1 MNDAA
6 GMSESDG
13 KGPGVEFGPPRIG
26 FLVERRYLRQEMP
39 VAVMRVLAARGI
51 TSDIICPQA
60 GCFDP
65 NTGVF
70 WGDDGRRL
78 ELNRYE
84 VLISRIRTPLG
95 LAMLRYADA
104 AGTLAINSHASTQRV
119 RNKAKMAIVLS
130 RAGIACAPTML
141 ADNVSALANLGR
153 AWFPLILK
161 ATYGDN
167 SQGLR
172 LIRRPEDLPDVRW
185 GEGLVLAQH
194 YLPNDGF
201 DLKLYVCGTQVF
213 AVRKPS
219 PFNGDALAT
228 PELVKADPAAA
239 QLARR
244 CGEAFGLEIYGVDTI
259 ETSTG
264 PVVIEVNEFPN
275 FSAIPD
281 AAALI
286 ADHVW
291 ARMRDRSQDSV
302 YSASS
307 GARSFL
313 TFAARQ

>member
-1 MNDAA
+1 MGA
-6 GMSESDG
+6 GAEASENNG
-13 KGPGVEFGPPRIG
+13 KGRGPGVEYGHPRIG

-39 VAVMRVLAARGI
+39 VAVMRVLAKRGI
-51 TSDIICPQA
+51 TSDIICPQS

-65 NTGVF
+65 KTGIL
-70 WGDDGRRL
+70 WGDEGRQL
-78 ELNRYE
+78 DLNRYE

-95 LAMLRYADA
+95 LAMLRYADT
-104 AGTLAINSHASTQRV
+104 AGILAINNHSSTQRV
-119 RNKAKMAIVLS
+119 RNKAKMAIVLG

-141 ADNVSALANLGR
+141 ADNVSVLANLGR
-153 AWFPLILK
+153 HWFPLILK

-201 DLKLYVCGTQVF
+201 DLKLYVCGDQVF

-219 PFNGDALAT
+219 PFNGDALAK
-228 PELVKADPAAA
+228 PELVEADPAAA
-239 QLARR
+239 ELARR

-259 ETSTG
+259 ETASG

-275 FSAIPD
+275 FSAIPG
-281 AAALI
+281 AAGLI
-286 ADHVW
+286 ADHIL
-291 ARMRDRSQDSV
+291 ARMQDRSEHRAH
-302 YSASS
+302 YASS
-307 GARSFL
+307 RARC
-313 TFAARQ
+313 